1 MAPGLIMFSFLQTYC
16 ETPCAYIPY
25 VAFLIPVFSALRLA
39 KFNIDERQ
47 TSSFIGLPTPANA
60 VFLASSA
67 ALFDIEGYNV
77 EALKPFMQNVYVVI
91 AVILVM
97 CYLLVCELPM
107 FSLKFKSLKWADNK
121 SQFILIGSS
130 VILFAVFKL
139 AAISMI
145 ILLFIFMSVIL
156 FFMKKGK

>member
-1 MAPGLIMFSFLQTYC
+1 
-16 ETPCAYIPY
+16 
-25 VAFLIPVFSALRLA
+25 
-39 KFNIDERQ
+39 
-47 TSSFIGLPTPANA
+47 
-60 VFLASSA
+60 
-67 ALFDIEGYNV
+67 
-77 EALKPFMQNVYVVI
+77 MQNVYVVI

-130 VILFAVFKL
+130 VILLAVFRL
-139 AAISMI
+139 AAIPMI